1 VQTGS
6 GCRTIWYRNCMEAS
20 WEPSFERHG
29 WVVKESAIFSWEDV
43 PTRTRG
49 GLIQED
55 NVRVRGVLTER
66 KIKIPAYVKPHLVE
80 YIALQMEAMDDERL
94 QNDLNAY

>member
-1 VQTGS
+1 
-6 GCRTIWYRNCMEAS
+6 
-20 WEPSFERHG
+20 
-29 WVVKESAIFSWEDV
+29 V

-80 YIALQMEAMDDERL
+80 YIALQMEAMDDKRL